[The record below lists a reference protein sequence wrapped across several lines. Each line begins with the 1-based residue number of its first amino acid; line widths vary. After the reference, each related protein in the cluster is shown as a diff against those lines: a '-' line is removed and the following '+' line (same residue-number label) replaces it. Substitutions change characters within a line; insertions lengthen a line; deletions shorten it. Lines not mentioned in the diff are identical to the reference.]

1 MDYDVLVNNAIKGDK
16 EAFSK
21 IIKEC
26 EIELYRIAKARLY
39 NEADVEDAIQETI
52 IRAFKSIKKLKNS
65 KFFKT
70 WIIKILINNC
80 NVIYKKKKWNNSLIE
95 YQENIINKDKIIN
108 IDNNLEFIEE
118 GIDFNNMMKALN
130 YNERI
135 AITLFY
141 TQGYT
146 NKQIG
151 KILNVSENTIK
162 ARISRARDKIRKL
175 YKEDFIDG

>member
-1 MDYDVLVNNAIKGDK
+1 MDYDSLVNNAIKGDK
-16 EAFSK
+16 EAFSN

-26 EIELYRIAKARLY
+26 EAELYCIAKARLY

-52 IRAFKSIKKLKNS
+52 IHAFKSIKNLKNS

-70 WIIKILINNC
+70 WLIKILINNC
-80 NVIYKKKKWNNSLIE
+80 NIIYKEKKCNTTLD
-95 YQENIINKDKIIN
+95 YQDNIINKHNN
-108 IDNNLEFIEE
+108 IDNNLEFIENV
-118 GIDFNNMMKALN
+118 IDFNNMMKVLN

-135 AITLFY
+135 AITLYY

-151 KILNVSENTIK
+151 NILNVSENTVK
-162 ARISRARDKIRKL
+162 TRISRAKNKIRKL
-175 YKEDFIDG
+175 YKEDLIDG

>member
-1 MDYDVLVNNAIKGDK
+1 MDYDALVNNAISGDK
-16 EAFSK
+16 EAFSNL
-21 IIKEC
+21 IKEC

-39 NEADVEDAIQETI
+39 NESDVEDAIQETI
-52 IRAFKSIKKLKNS
+52 IHAFKSIKKLKNG

-70 WIIKILINNC
+70 WLIKILINNC
-80 NVIYKKKKWNNSLIE
+80 NVIYKEKKWNKSLIE
-95 YQENIINKDKIIN
+95 YQDNMINT
-108 IDNNLEFIEE
+108 DNHLDFIED
-118 GIDFNNMMKALN
+118 GIDFNNIMKVLN

-162 ARISRARDKIRKL
+162 ARISRARDKIKKI
-175 YKEDFIDG
+175 YKEDFING